1 MFCKVCG
8 KELLEG
14 ALFCGNCGS
23 KIETASEAV
32 DAVRET
38 AEEKKEKDFVAEPAT
53 VMLEPTDEVTV
64 MLEPTEE
71 VTVMLEPTEEATVM
85 LEPTEGTSGVA
96 GEMAAPAEKPA
107 ESVIPATPAKPAA
120 EPVPAVKPAPVVIE
134 KDKAAV
140 KAEEKEIKAR
150 IKADKA
156 AAKAEH
162 KRYMVK
168 RNPVIS
174 SIVCVFLSI
183 VTTVVMFMTA
193 GIAVLLSKEF
203 DEFYY
208 DFVFANSSTYDA
220 FWILTSEWYLYAVAT
235 VLALL
240 ILLILSLIKK
250 RKYAIF
256 NYVGIPMIINGTV
269 FAFIALLNKWIANT
283 FNLPELFAELI
294 DAVGEAKNT
303 VLFVGII
310 MLAAGILFVLIYLL
324 ISVIHKTVYRKKCVK
339 AECNQ

>member
-32 DAVRET
+32 DTAGET
-38 AEEKKEKDFVAEPAT
+38 AEEKKEKDFVDETAT
-53 VMLEPTDEVTV
+53 VMLEPTDEATV

-71 VTVMLEPTEEATVM
+71 TA
-85 LEPTEGTSGVA
+85 GAA
-96 GEMAAPAEKPA
+96 GEMAAPTEKPA
-107 ESVIPATPAKPAA
+107 ESVIPAIPAKPVA

-140 KAEEKEIKAR
+140 KAEEKEVKAR

-208 DFVFANSSTYDA
+208 GFVFANSSTYDA

-283 FNLPELFAELI
+283 FDLPELFAKLI